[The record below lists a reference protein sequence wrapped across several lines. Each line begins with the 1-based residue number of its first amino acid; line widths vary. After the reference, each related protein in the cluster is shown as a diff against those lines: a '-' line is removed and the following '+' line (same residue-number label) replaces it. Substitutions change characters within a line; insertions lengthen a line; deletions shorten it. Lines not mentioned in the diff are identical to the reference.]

1 MYGIKIPSFVSV
13 ALKFVKEEKKEK
25 RLGLGSNHYMYRDLG
40 VRKKEAEMGLEHVH
54 LALIRT
60 GTLVLLPT

>member
-13 ALKFVKEEKKEK
+13 ALKFVIEEKKEK
-25 RLGLGSNHYMYRDLG
+25 RLGLVSNHMYRDLG
-40 VRKKEAEMGLEHVH
+40 VRKKKAKMGLEHVH
-54 LALIRT
+54 LAEMRT